1 MNVLLIEDDIEICE
15 VIENYFI
22 SKGADITIV
31 NDGRKALKTVAKG
44 LDEYSVVLLDI
55 MLPGADGYEICRSI
69 RKSSDIPL
77 IFITAKGREDDVL
90 SGYSLGCDD
99 YIVKPFMLS
108 ALYAKCQAIL
118 KRTGNT
124 EGLIVCGDI
133 CVDTKKLV
141 CTVAGRE
148 VDLPPKS
155 FAILRYLIEH
165 KDWVVD
171 RDTLLEKIWSEDA
184 FCVDRVIDNHIKK
197 LRKALGS
204 AGSQIHTVIGR
215 GYKLSDR

>member
-22 SKGADITIV
+22 SKGAEITIV
-31 NDGRKALKTVAKG
+31 NDGRKALKAVADG
-44 LDEYSVVLLDI
+44 LDDYSVVLLDI

-124 EGLIVCGDI
+124 DGLIVCGDI

>member
-1 MNVLLIEDDIEICE
+1 MNRILIVEDNIEIQQME
-15 VIENYFI
+15 TELLTKSGYETVSAYSGTE
-22 SKGADITIV
+22 
-31 NDGRKALKTVAKG
+31 ALLLTEKEDFD
-44 LDEYSVVLLDI
+44 LIILDI
-55 MLPGADGYEICRSI
+55 MLPGMQGDEVL
-69 RKSSDIPL
+69 KNL
-77 IFITAKGREDDVL
+77 KGKTNAGILCVSALDALDTRVSMMRE
-90 SGYSLGCDD
+90 GADD

-108 ALYAKCQAIL
+108 ALYAKCHAIL

-124 EGLIVCGDI
+124 EGQIVCGDI
-133 CVDTKKLV
+133 CIDTKKLV

-165 KDWVVD
+165 RDWVVD
-171 RDTLLEKIWSEDA
+171 RETLLDKVWDEDA

-215 GYKLSDR
+215 GYRLSDR

>member
-22 SKGADITIV
+22 SKGAEITIV
-31 NDGRKALKTVAKG
+31 NDGRKALKAVTRG
-44 LDEYSVVLLDI
+44 LDDYSVVLLDI

-124 EGLIVCGDI
+124 DGQIVCGDI
-133 CVDTKKLV
+133 CINTKKLV

-171 RDTLLEKIWSEDA
+171 RNTLLEKVWSEDA

>member
-1 MNVLLIEDDIEICE
+1 
-15 VIENYFI
+15 
-22 SKGADITIV
+22 
-31 NDGRKALKTVAKG
+31 
-44 LDEYSVVLLDI
+44 
-55 MLPGADGYEICRSI
+55 
-69 RKSSDIPL
+69 
-77 IFITAKGREDDVL
+77 
-90 SGYSLGCDD
+90 
-99 YIVKPFMLS
+99 MLS

-118 KRTGNT
+118 KRTVNT
-124 EGLIVCGDI
+124 DGLIVCGDI
-133 CVDTKKLV
+133 SIDTKKLV
-141 CTVAGRE
+141 CMVGGRE

>member
-22 SKGADITIV
+22 SKGAEITIV
-31 NDGRKALKTVAKG
+31 NDGRKALKAVARG
-44 LDEYSVVLLDI
+44 LDDYSVVLLDI

-124 EGLIVCGDI
+124 DGQIVCGDI
-133 CVDTKKLV
+133 CINTKKLV

-171 RDTLLEKIWSEDA
+171 RNTLLEKVWSEDA

>member
-69 RKSSDIPL
+69 RKSSEIPL

-124 EGLIVCGDI
+124 DGLIVCGDI
-133 CVDTKKLV
+133 SIDTKKLV
-141 CTVAGRE
+141 CMVGGRE

>member
-1 MNVLLIEDDIEICE
+1 
-15 VIENYFI
+15 
-22 SKGADITIV
+22 
-31 NDGRKALKTVAKG
+31 
-44 LDEYSVVLLDI
+44 
-55 MLPGADGYEICRSI
+55 
-69 RKSSDIPL
+69 
-77 IFITAKGREDDVL
+77 
-90 SGYSLGCDD
+90 

-118 KRTGNT
+118 KRAGNT
-124 EGLIVCGDI
+124 EGQIVCGDI
-133 CVDTKKLV
+133 CIDTKKLV

-165 KDWVVD
+165 RDWVVD
-171 RDTLLEKIWSEDA
+171 RETLLDKVWDEDA

>member
-22 SKGADITIV
+22 SKGAEIAIV
-31 NDGRKALKTVAKG
+31 NDGRKALKAVARG
-44 LDEYSVVLLDI
+44 LDDYSVVLLDI

-118 KRTGNT
+118 KRTGNA
-124 EGLIVCGDI
+124 EGQIVCGDI
-133 CVDTKKLV
+133 CIDTKKLV

-171 RDTLLEKIWSEDA
+171 RNTLLEKVWSEDA